1 MATPL
6 PINELDT
13 VVLKVALPEHR
24 LDVGALGTV
33 VGVQDDGDALEVEF
47 ANASGTASTRVR
59 VDAAQVRRSTHEDA

>member
-13 VVLKVALPEHR
+13 VVLKVALAEER

-33 VGVQDDGDALEVEF
+33 VGVHDDGETLEVEF
-47 ANASGTASTRVR
+47 ANADGTASTRVR
-59 VDAAQVRRSTHEDA
+59 LPHGQVRRSTHEDA

>member
-13 VVLKVALPEHR
+13 VVLKVAVPDRR

-33 VGVQDDGDALEVEF
+33 VGVHDGGETLDVEF
-47 ANASGTASTRVR
+47 ANANGTASTRVPLPR
-59 VDAAQVRRSTHEDA
+59 AHVRRSTHEDA